1 MKVNQLQWTKA
12 DGWPTPDFETGT
24 ADLILA
30 FGGVDEVPQEEVYND
45 LKALFPNA
53 RIVIASTAGEIIGE
67 EVHDNTVVANVMS
80 FEKTKIEA
88 VEVDVKGFET
98 SAAVGAALA
107 NGLTHEDLKHV
118 LIISDGS
125 LVNGDSLVKGLNE
138 HFPSDVLITGGLA
151 ADAGRFSATFV
162 GLDHSP
168 ENGKVVAIGLYGDA
182 IRVGHG
188 SMGGWD
194 EFGPIRQVTNSE
206 GNVLFQLD
214 DSPAL
219 ELYKKYLGEKSKD
232 LPGAALLFPLCVYS
246 DNETESLVR
255 TILSID
261 DESGSMT
268 FAGDIPKG
276 ANVRFMM
283 ANFDRLVEG
292 AEKAAGLGG
301 KMLNDE
307 TPEFTLMVSCVG
319 RKMILGERT
328 EDEVEAVVEKLG
340 ESIYSGFYS
349 NGEITPLNGKFACSL
364 HNQTMT
370 ITTYREA

>member
-1 MKVNQLQWTKA
+1 MKVNQLHWTKEG
-12 DGWPTPDFETGT
+12 GWKTPDFETEN

-30 FGGVDEVPQEEVYND
+30 FGGVDEVPQSEIYEG
-45 LKALFPNA
+45 LKDLFPNA

-67 EVHDNTVVANVMS
+67 EVHDNTVVANVLS
-80 FEKTKIEA
+80 FAKTNIEA
-88 VEVDVKGFET
+88 VEVDVNGFE
-98 SAAVGAALA
+98 SSSEVGRALA
-107 NGLTHEDLKHV
+107 DGLPHEELKHV
-118 LIISDGS
+118 LIVSDGS
-125 LVNGDSLVKGLNE
+125 LVNGDDLVNGLNAY
-138 HFPSDVLITGGLA
+138 FPSEVLITGGLA

-162 GLDHSP
+162 GLDHAP
-168 ENGKVVAIGLYGDA
+168 ENGKVVAIGFYGDA
-182 IRVGHG
+182 IQVGHG

-194 EFGPIRQVTNSE
+194 EFGPIRQVTNSQ
-206 GNVLFQLD
+206 GNVLYQLD

-261 DESGSMT
+261 DEKGTMT
-268 FAGDIPKG
+268 FAGDIPEG
-276 ANVRFMM
+276 SNVRFMM

-292 AEKAAGLGG
+292 AENAAGFGG
-301 KMLNDE
+301 QMLNNE

-319 RKMILGERT
+319 RKMILGERC

-340 ESIYSGFYS
+340 ESVYSGFYS
-349 NGEITPLNGKFACSL
+349 NGEITPLNGQVACSL